1 MKRNYDLWHHISQ
14 QSHLVREC
22 RAVGVVFASLN
33 HVVKSKITDKLF
45 VDKSNDTL
53 KALRNLFVIE
63 KKYR

>member
-22 RAVGVVFASLN
+22 RAVSTVFASLN
-33 HVVKSKITDKLF
+33 HVFKSITDQVY

-53 KALRNLFVIE
+53 KALRNFVAIE
-63 KKYR
+63 RKYR

>member
-33 HVVKSKITDKLF
+33 HVVKSKIADQVY

-53 KALRNLFVIE
+53 KALRNFVAIE
-63 KKYR
+63 RKYR

>member
-22 RAVGVVFASLN
+22 RAVSTVFASLN
-33 HVVKSKITDKLF
+33 HVVKSKITDQVY

-53 KALRNLFVIE
+53 KALKNFVAIE
-63 KKYR
+63 KKHR